1 MKAQGGNQL
10 QSHYSD
16 EGREPPNISITQLLN
31 VSPVLPGESADL
43 YKISLQGLIQEL
55 EAKTVLQLY
64 LAEKIHE
71 CVWWMRRYEQQK
83 RLTLIQ
89 EMALLTNP
97 LKMRDRDERQSH
109 LQACMI
115 SDQLDDEAHK
125 TIRSAGHTPESL
137 LKAALEKRKLDIQY
151 LSNQIAIQA
160 KILSGFQ
167 ASYEVAFNRK
177 FNAERLRLQNQMIS
191 RDLNAIDAKQ

>member
-83 RLTLIQ
+83 RMTLIQ
-89 EMALLTNP
+89 EMAALTNP

-115 SDQLDDEAHK
+115 SDQLDDEAQK
-125 TIRSAGHTPESL
+125 TIRSVGHTPESL
-137 LKAALEKRKLDIQY
+137 LKAALEK
-151 LSNQIAIQA
+151 
-160 KILSGFQ
+160 
-167 ASYEVAFNRK
+167 
-177 FNAERLRLQNQMIS
+177 
-191 RDLNAIDAKQ
+191 